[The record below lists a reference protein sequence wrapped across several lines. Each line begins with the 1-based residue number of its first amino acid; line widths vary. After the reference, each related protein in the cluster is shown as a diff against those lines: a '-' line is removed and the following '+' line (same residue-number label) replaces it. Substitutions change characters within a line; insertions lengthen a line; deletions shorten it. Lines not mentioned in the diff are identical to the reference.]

1 MEKNNSRIDDNRS
14 NIYNHNHNQCENQY
28 KPMRSNEHDAEDFGG
43 ALGVAWKKFR
53 GH

>member
-14 NIYNHNHNQCENQY
+14 NIYNRNHNQYENQY
-28 KPMRSNEHDAEDFGG
+28 KPMGSNEHDAEDFGT
-43 ALGVAWKKFR
+43 AFGVAWKKFR